1 MLGQGQDARSSP
13 PNICSSQSVSRAGS
27 GDPVLRTQ
35 TPSARRCWMTSNWHT
50 QLLAEA
56 RIQDLRRAADA
67 SRLARAAKDASRP
80 PSVKLEIP
88 ITIRP
93 ARAADASALANLAER
108 DSAEVPLA
116 PVLIAE
122 ASGELRAAVSLYD
135 GAAIA
140 DPLKHTLW
148 MVELLQT
155 RAAQL
160 SHHRPVRWRQLF
172 RAITGR
178 REWAT

>member
-1 MLGQGQDARSSP
+1 MIP
-13 PNICSSQSVSRAGS
+13 
-27 GDPVLRTQ
+27 
-35 TPSARRCWMTSNWHT
+35 SNWHT
-50 QLLAEA
+50 KLLAEA
-56 RIQDLRRAADA
+56 RVQDLRRAADNA
-67 SRLARAAKDASRP
+67 RLARAAKDASRRP
-80 PSVKLEIP
+80 VLNPEIP

-122 ASGELRAAVSLYD
+122 ASGELRAAVSLHD

-140 DPLKHTLW
+140 DPFKHTLW
-148 MVELLQT
+148 MVDLLHT

-160 SHHRPVRWRQLF
+160 RHQRPMRWRHFL
-172 RAITGR
+172 RAITRR

>member
-1 MLGQGQDARSSP
+1 MVPNHWLMKFLADAR
-13 PNICSSQSVSRAGS
+13 
-27 GDPVLRTQ
+27 
-35 TPSARRCWMTSNWHT
+35 
-50 QLLAEA
+50 LAD
-56 RIQDLRRAADA
+56 RRRAADH
-67 SRLARAAKDASRP
+67 SRLAQAAKDVSRRP
-80 PSVKLEIP
+80 VMNLEVP

-93 ARAADASALANLAER
+93 ARAADAPALASLAKC

-116 PVLIAE
+116 PVLLAE

-140 DPLKHTLW
+140 DPFRHTLW
-148 MVELLQT
+148 MVELLHT

-160 SHHRPVRWRQLF
+160 GHQRPIRRHHFLRTLTR
-172 RAITGR
+172 R

>member
-1 MLGQGQDARSSP
+1 MIP
-13 PNICSSQSVSRAGS
+13 S
-27 GDPVLRTQ
+27 G
-35 TPSARRCWMTSNWHT
+35 WHT
-50 QLLAEA
+50 KLLAEA
-56 RIQDLRRAADA
+56 RIQELRRAADD
-67 SRLARAAKDASRP
+67 SRLARAAKDASRQP
-80 PSVKLEIP
+80 AVNLELP

-108 DSAEVPLA
+108 DSAEVPLE

-140 DPLKHTLW
+140 DPFKHTRW
-148 MVELLQT
+148 MVELLHT

-160 SHHRPVRWRQLF
+160 RHRRPMRWRQFL
-172 RAITGR
+172 RAITRR